1 MVKCI
6 VQVIGPSGS
15 GKTSGI
21 VKAVRKLKAMGY
33 RVAVL
38 KHTHHQIDVAHKD
51 SWRYMEE
58 GFADYS
64 IVVMGSGER
73 VAMFMRDTSLAEVL
87 RSIEDKVDI
96 LLIEGFKHLGI
107 GYKIELSNRTDPEEL
122 SETIV
127 KTCLQ
132 TSSIEP

>member
-1 MVKCI
+1 MKCI
-6 VQVIGPSGS
+6 VQVIGSSGS

-21 VKAVRKLKAMGY
+21 VRAVRKLKAMGY

-51 SWRYMEE
+51 SWRFMEE
-58 GFADYS
+58 GLADYS
-64 IVVMGSGER
+64 VVVMGSGER
-73 VAMFMRDTSLAEVL
+73 VAIFMRDTSLAEIL

-107 GYKIELSNRTDPEEL
+107 GYKIELSARTDPEEL
-122 SETIV
+122 SEIIV

-132 TSSIEP
+132 TSNTKP